1 MNTALRKSLQASVPQ
16 RQFGPF
22 RLLQALPWLVM
33 AAAMRVI
40 AFGGGAVALPAII
53 VADLAVLQAFLATAT
68 RSIEAEGG
76 QTGLGD
82 LDFLEQ
88 FQLMRVVL
96 WRIVGLMLAATAAM
110 LALGLYDLAPAM
122 LLGIDGMAFDLRTV
136 SGKFWSALIAALV
149 LLIIVDAER
158 NNGKVTI
165 FAALR
170 EFAQRWYW
178 LGGAV
183 IVLGIAYLGLGLVQ
197 GWTRSAIWTFWQT
210 SEASQFIKNLIYF
223 VFIFGF
229 AMLRLWMTLLILTYA
244 LRLSYEDQAAAAAS
258 SSNRP

>member
-1 MNTALRKSLQASVPQ
+1 MSIALRKTLRTSVPQ
-16 RQFGPF
+16 AQFGPF
-22 RLLQALPWLVM
+22 RLLHALPWLVL

-40 AFGGGAVALPAII
+40 AFGGGAIAPPAII

-96 WRIVGLMLAATAAM
+96 WRIVGLMLVATIALL
-110 LALGLYDLAPAM
+110 LAGFTKLAPHM
-122 LLGIDGMAFDLRTV
+122 LNGIDGMAFDQFTAA
-136 SGKFWSALIAALV
+136 GKFWSAFVAAV
-149 LLIIVDAER
+149 ILLILVGAER
-158 NNGKVTI
+158 NNGKVAL
-165 FAALR
+165 FAALG
-170 EFAQRWYW
+170 EFARRWYW

-183 IVLGIAYLGLGLVQ
+183 AVLGIAYLGLGLVQ
-197 GWTRSAIWTFWQT
+197 GWVRSTIWYFWQT

-223 VFIFGF
+223 MFIFSF
-229 AMLRLWMTLLILTYA
+229 AMLRLWMTLFILTFG
-244 LRLSYEDQAAAAAS
+244 LKQSYIQDG
-258 SSNRP
+258 

>member
-1 MNTALRKSLQASVPQ
+1 MTIAVRKSLQTSVPQ
-16 RQFGPF
+16 TQFGPF

-40 AFGGGAVALPAII
+40 AFGGGAVALPAIV

-82 LDFLEQ
+82 LDYLEQ

-96 WRIVGLMLAATAAM
+96 WRIAGLMIAVAMALLLAGFTKTAPHM
-110 LALGLYDLAPAM
+110 LN
-122 LLGIDGMAFDLRTV
+122 GIDGMAFDQHTAV
-136 SGKFWSALIAALV
+136 GKFWSAFVAAV
-149 LLIIVDAER
+149 ILLILVGAEQ
-158 NNGKVTI
+158 NNGKVAL

-170 EFAQRWYW
+170 EFGRRWYW

-183 IVLGIAYLGLGLVQ
+183 VVLGIAYLGLGLVQ
-197 GWTRSAIWTFWQT
+197 GFVRSAIWNFWQT
-210 SEASQFIKNLIYF
+210 SEASQFMKNLIYF

-229 AMLRLWMTLLILTYA
+229 AMLRLWMTLFILTFG
-244 LRLSYEDQAAAAAS
+244 LKQSYVHDG
-258 SSNRP
+258 

>member
-1 MNTALRKSLQASVPQ
+1 MTTALRKSLQTSVPQ
-16 RQFGPF
+16 TQFGPF

-76 QTGLGD
+76 QTGLGN

-88 FQLMRVVL
+88 FHLMRVVL
-96 WRIVGLMLAATAAM
+96 WRIVGLMVTVAM
-110 LALGLYDLAPAM
+110 ALALAGFTKTAPVF
-122 LLGIDGMAFDLRTV
+122 LTGIDGIAFDQFTAL
-136 SGKFWSALIAALV
+136 GKFWSAFIAALV
-149 LLIIVDAER
+149 LLILVGAER
-158 NNGKVTI
+158 NRGRVGL

-170 EFAQRWYW
+170 EFARRWYW

-183 IVLGIAYLGLGLVQ
+183 VVLGIAYLGLGLAQ
-197 GWTRSAIWTFWQT
+197 GFVRGAIWNFWQT
-210 SEASQFIKNLIYF
+210 SGAGQFIKNLIYF
-223 VFIFGF
+223 VFIFSF
-229 AMLRLWMTLLILTYA
+229 AMLRLWMTLLILTYG
-244 LRLSYEDQAAAAAS
+244 LKRSYIHDE
-258 SSNRP
+258 

>member
-1 MNTALRKSLQASVPQ
+1 MSIALRKTLQTSVPQ
-16 RQFGPF
+16 TQFGPF
-22 RLLQALPWLVM
+22 RLLSALPWLVL

-40 AFGGGAVALPAII
+40 AFGGGGVALPAII

-76 QTGLGD
+76 QTGLGG

-96 WRIVGLMLAATAAM
+96 WRIVGLMIAVTVALLLAGFTKVAPHM
-110 LALGLYDLAPAM
+110 LS
-122 LLGIDGMAFDLRTV
+122 GIDGMAFDQFTTV
-136 SGKFWSALIAALV
+136 GKFWSAFIAALI
-149 LLIIVDAER
+149 LLILVGSEQNR
-158 NNGKVTI
+158 GKVAL
-165 FAALR
+165 FAALG
-170 EFAQRWYW
+170 EFAKRWYW

-183 IVLGIAYLGLGLVQ
+183 VVLGIAYLGLGLVQ
-197 GWTRSAIWTFWQT
+197 GFVRSAIWTFWQT

-229 AMLRLWMTLLILTYA
+229 AMLRLWMTLLILTFG
-244 LRLSYEDQAAAAAS
+244 LRQSYIYDD
-258 SSNRP
+258 

>member
-1 MNTALRKSLQASVPQ
+1 MTVNLRKSLQTSVPQ
-16 RQFGPF
+16 TQFGPF
-22 RLLQALPWLVM
+22 RLLQALPWLVL

-53 VADLAVLQAFLATAT
+53 VANLAVLQAFLATAT

-96 WRIVGLMLAATAAM
+96 WRIVGLMVAVAMAMAM
-110 LALGLYDLAPAM
+110 LGFTGMAPDMLY
-122 LLGIDGMAFDLRTV
+122 GIDGMAFDQHTV
-136 SGKFWSALIAALV
+136 TGKFWSAFIAALILMILV
-149 LLIIVDAER
+149 GAER
-158 NNGKVTI
+158 DRGKVRL
-165 FAALR
+165 FAALG
-170 EFAQRWYW
+170 EFTRRWYW

-183 IVLGIAYLGLGLVQ
+183 VVLGIAYLGLGVVQ
-197 GWTRSAIWTFWQT
+197 SWVRDAIRMFWQT
-210 SEASQFIKNLIYF
+210 SDAGQFIKNLIYF

-229 AMLRLWMTLLILTYA
+229 AMLRLWMTLLILTHG
-244 LRLSYEDQAAAAAS
+244 LKLSYVHDD
-258 SSNRP
+258 

>member
-1 MNTALRKSLQASVPQ
+1 MNLALRKSLQTSVPQ
-16 RQFGPF
+16 TQFGPF
-22 RLLQALPWLVM
+22 RLLSALPWLVL

-53 VADLAVLQAFLATAT
+53 VANLAVLQAFLATAT

-76 QTGLGD
+76 QTGFGH
-82 LDFLEQ
+82 LDFTEQ

-96 WRIVGLMLAATAAM
+96 WRIVGLMLAATAALAAAGFTGMAPDM
-110 LALGLYDLAPAM
+110 LY
-122 LLGIDGMAFDLRTV
+122 GIDGMAFDQHSVT
-136 SGKFWSALIAALV
+136 GKFWSAFIAALV
-149 LLIIVDAER
+149 LLILIGAER
-158 NNGKVTI
+158 NRGRVGL

-170 EFAQRWYW
+170 EFARRWYW

-183 IVLGIAYLGLGLVQ
+183 LVLAIAYLGLSVVQ
-197 GWTRSAIWTFWQT
+197 GWVRSAIWNFWQT

-229 AMLRLWMTLLILTYA
+229 AMLRLWMSLAILTYG
-244 LRLSYEDQAAAAAS
+244 LKQSYIHD
-258 SSNRP
+258 N

>member
-1 MNTALRKSLQASVPQ
+1 MSLALRKTLQTTVPQ
-16 RQFGPF
+16 TQFGPF

-53 VADLAVLQAFLATAT
+53 VANLAVLQAFLATAT

-76 QTGLGD
+76 QTGLGN

-96 WRIVGLMLAATAAM
+96 WRIVGLMLAATVA
-110 LALGLYDLAPAM
+110 LVALGFTGMAPDMLY
-122 LLGIDGMAFDLRTV
+122 GIDGMAFDQHTV
-136 SGKFWSALIAALV
+136 IAKFWSAFIAALI
-149 LLIIVDAER
+149 LLILVGAER
-158 NNGKVTI
+158 NRGRVGL

-183 IVLGIAYLGLGLVQ
+183 IVLGIAYLGLGLIQ
-197 GWTRSAIWTFWQT
+197 GWVRSAIRIFWQT
-210 SEASQFIKNLIYF
+210 SDASQFIKNLIYF
-223 VFIFGF
+223 VFIFSF
-229 AMLRLWMTLLILTYA
+229 AMLRLWMTLLILTYG
-244 LRLSYEDQAAAAAS
+244 LKQSYIHDD
-258 SSNRP
+258 

>member
-1 MNTALRKSLQASVPQ
+1 MTVALRRSLRTSVQ
-16 RQFGPF
+16 QTEFGPF
-22 RLLQALPWLVM
+22 RLLLALPWLVF

-40 AFGGGAVALPAII
+40 AFGGGGVALPAI
-53 VADLAVLQAFLATAT
+53 VMADLAVLQAFLATAT
-68 RSIEAEGG
+68 RSIEAAGG

-96 WRIVGLMLAATAAM
+96 WRVVGLMLAATM
-110 LALGLYDLAPAM
+110 LLLGIGQYELAPSM
-122 LLGIDGMAFDLRTV
+122 LLGIDGMAFDLVTV
-136 SGKFWSALIAALV
+136 SGKFWSAFVAALV
-149 LLIIVDAER
+149 LLIIVRAER
-158 NNGKVTI
+158 DRGRVAV

-170 EFAQRWYW
+170 EFARRWYW

-197 GWTRSAIWTFWQT
+197 GWVRSAIWNFWQT

-229 AMLRLWMTLLILTYA
+229 AMLRLWMTLLILTYGLKQSCA
-244 LRLSYEDQAAAAAS
+244 HDD
-258 SSNRP
+258 